1 MSGPPIRDRLGAL
14 RSLPPFIAMVWRTSP
29 ALTLATAGLRLV
41 RAVLPIATLFIGKLI
56 IDEVV
61 RRSRLPDP
69 TGDPLRLGLLLG
81 AELVLALLADALV
94 GQWRCWTSH
103 RPIGSAMKPAYT

>member
-1 MSGPPIRDRLGAL
+1 MRDRLGAL
-14 RSLPPFIAMVWRTSP
+14 RSLPPFIAMIWRTSP

-61 RRSRLPDP
+61 RRSRLPEP
-69 TGDPLRLGLLLG
+69 TGELWRLGGLLG
-81 AELVLALLADALV
+81 AELLLALLADARSA
-94 GQWRCWTSH
+94 GRWRCWTSCC
-103 RPIGSAMKPAYT
+103 PTGSATKPACA